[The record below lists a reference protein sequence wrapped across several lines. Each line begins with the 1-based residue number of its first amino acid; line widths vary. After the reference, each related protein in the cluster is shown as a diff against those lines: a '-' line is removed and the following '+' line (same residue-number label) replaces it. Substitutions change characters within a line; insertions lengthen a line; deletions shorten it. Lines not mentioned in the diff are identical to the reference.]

1 MKQSTQFTISDATKK
16 DNLDVP
22 QNYGLKSAEKF
33 RQGANFGHRVFTEK
47 CRGNKY
53 YAWKY
58 LDKVC
63 AEKRLSPFKAGVV
76 AELNKRLDRKH
87 PVATA
92 KGF

>member
-1 MKQSTQFTISDATKK
+1 MKQSIQLTISDASNT
-16 DNLDVP
+16 DTLDVP
-22 QNYGLKSAEKF
+22 VNYGRKSTEKF

-63 AEKRLSPFKAGVV
+63 AEKRLSPFKAGDIP
-76 AELNKRLDRKH
+76 LRR
-87 PVATA
+87 
-92 KGF
+92 F